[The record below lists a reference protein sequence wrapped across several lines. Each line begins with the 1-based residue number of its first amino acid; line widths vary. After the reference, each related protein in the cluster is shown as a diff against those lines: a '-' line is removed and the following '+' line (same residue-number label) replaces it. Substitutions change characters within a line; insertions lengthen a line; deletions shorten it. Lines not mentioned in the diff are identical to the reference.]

1 MRRSQSSD
9 LTSKVVEKETEIQRL
24 VEENIS
30 ERVFDRLQLLTISIS
45 ENIELHTELTERI
58 RNYRKDKGSWWNIH
72 NKY

>member
-30 ERVFDRLQLLTISIS
+30 EGVFDRLQFLTISILDH
-45 ENIELHTELTERI
+45 IELHTELTERI
-58 RNYRKDKGSWWNIH
+58 RNYRKDKGT
-72 NKY
+72 

>member
-58 RNYRKDKGSWWNIH
+58 RNYRKDKGS
-72 NKY
+72 